1 MSSNENLIFS
11 YANQTIEI
19 CLNRNWSFLV
29 RSPSSSYVTSSVVA
43 CVVNAL
49 FCVIGTILNSLVSS
63 IFWKSKKMRKKIP
76 YFMIMVLSSTD
87 LAVVIIA
94 QPLFLLHSLNEI
106 LGTAKCMYAVSYRV
120 AMTSLSGISAVTLFV
135 MNIERYLAITH
146 PIFHRVTVTKGKCLL
161 MSTLCWFVIISLVTV
176 RFISKFVA
184 HVFSLLAFI
193 VCVTSLFTYL
203 SIYYAGRKSL
213 FKVRSENN
221 AFDANATRNFMRF
234 LRELKMLR
242 TYFLIVFLCFVCYL
256 PAAVVFGLWDQWFD
270 TENTRHLAVEI
281 PIWADTF
288 VLMTSTLNCIVF
300 FWANKQ
306 LNKEGWKLLKRFFG
320 QQKSWNAGTKHRKK
334 RNCL

>member
-1 MSSNENLIFS
+1 
-11 YANQTIEI
+11 
-19 CLNRNWSFLV
+19 
-29 RSPSSSYVTSSVVA
+29 
-43 CVVNAL
+43 
-49 FCVIGTILNSLVSS
+49 
-63 IFWKSKKMRKKIP
+63 
-76 YFMIMVLSSTD
+76 MIMVLSSTD
-87 LAVVIIA
+87 LAVVVIA

-120 AMTSLSGISAVTLFV
+120 AMTTLSGTSAMTLFV

-146 PIFHRVTVTKGKCLL
+146 PIFHHVTVTKRKCLL
-161 MSTLCWFVIISLVTV
+161 MSTLCWFVILLLVIV
-176 RFISKFVA
+176 RFISKLVA
-184 HVFSLLAFI
+184 HVFFSLLASI

-203 SIYYAGRKSL
+203 SIYSAGRKSL

-221 AFDANATRNFMRF
+221 AFDANTTRNFVSF
-234 LRELKMLR
+234 LWELKMSR

-256 PAAVVFGLWDQWFD
+256 PAAVVFGFWDQWFD
-270 TENTRHLAVEI
+270 TENTRHLSVET

-320 QQKSWNAGTKHRKK
+320 GQER
-334 RNCL
+334 